1 MVQKL
6 EIISVGK
13 ELLMGKIPN
22 VNAHWLSK
30 RATTVGLEVDRIV
43 TVTDDIDLISSVVRE
58 AIERK
63 PRFIITTGGLGQ
75 TSDDKTLEG
84 IAKGTGRELELN
96 NQALKNIVEKFREQ
110 KEGRKL
116 EFTDEQFKRYKQIML
131 EHERGIFS
139 PYFLRMAT
147 IPKGSSMRLNPI
159 LEYGGLCVLMELE
172 GTTLIALPGVP
183 QQVNAIF
190 EGLIVPLFK
199 EAAGGVK
206 FLETS
211 IDVRGIGESRLN
223 PLMEQVMNE
232 HPHVYIKS
240 NVRGDT
246 IREGIELYL
255 STTAENQSIAEKYL
269 NKALTQISQLILEIG
284 GKLTPIKTSSAR

>member
-1 MVQKL
+1 MAQKL

-22 VNAHWLSK
+22 VNAHWLAK
-30 RATTVGLEVDRIV
+30 RATTLGLEVDRIV
-43 TVTDDIDLISSVVRE
+43 TVTDDTDLISSVVRE
-58 AIERK
+58 AIKRK

-84 IAKGTGRELELN
+84 IAKGTGRELVLN
-96 NQALKNIVEKFREQ
+96 DKALKNIVVKFREQ
-110 KEGRKL
+110 KEGRKS

-147 IPKGSSMRLNPI
+147 IPRGSRMLLNPI
-159 LEYGGLCVLMELE
+159 LEYGGLCVIMELE
-172 GTTLIALPGVP
+172 STTLISLPGVP
-183 QQVNAIF
+183 KQVNDIF

-199 EAAGGVK
+199 KAAGNVK

-211 IDVRGIGESRLN
+211 IDVRGIGEGRLN

-232 HPHVYIKS
+232 HPNLYIKS
-240 NVRGDT
+240 NVRGDS

-255 STTAENQSIAEKYL
+255 STTAENQSIAEKCL
-269 NKALTQISQLILEIG
+269 NKALTQISQLILEKG
-284 GKLTPIKTSSAR
+284 GKITPIKTSTG